1 MSKKINVNEIEPDKS
16 YYYEFVD
23 EKSSKF
29 WEITVHE
36 NTYTTRFGR
45 IGSQGRTNTK
55 EWASQEEAVK
65 KATQQRN
72 AKVKKGYIFKK

>member
-1 MSKKINVNEIEPDKS
+1 MSKKINISDTKPNKS

-23 EKSSKF
+23 NKSSKF
-29 WEITVHE
+29 WEITVKE
-36 NTYTTRFGR
+36 NTYLTRFGR

-72 AKVKKGYIFKK
+72 AKIKKGYIFKK